1 MLRLQPG
8 EIIGRYTIIRQLG
21 EGNMGTVYEAVDQ
34 QSGQDVAIKM
44 LRIDY
49 VENESLATRFERE
62 VMVVRLLDHP
72 NIVPFLDYGQHEGKT
87 YFVMALIRGVSL
99 TTWLRSKFFNPL
111 EVLALLEPLCGAL
124 DHAHASGVLHRDV
137 KPSNILLDM
146 TAEPPGLFLS
156 DFGLSKVIGMISL
169 TETQTQVGTP
179 NYMSPEQVEDLPLT
193 PATDVYSL
201 AVVVYEMLLRQL
213 PYEAHSDFE
222 MTLAHVEQA
231 PAPPSE
237 VSPGFPPALES
248 VLLRGLIKDP
258 LDRYAS
264 AGEFYAGFYEALADL
279 DDDERTRVY
288 RYF

>member
-1 MLRLQPG
+1 M
-8 EIIGRYTIIRQLG
+8 GRYTIIQQLG
-21 EGNMGTVYEAVDQ
+21 EGSMGTVYEAVDR
-34 QSGQDVAIKM
+34 QSDQAVAIKM
-44 LRIDY
+44 LRVDY
-49 VENESLATRFERE
+49 NESESLTTRFERE
-62 VMVVRLLDHP
+62 VMIVRLLDHP

-87 YFVMALIRGVSL
+87 YFVMALIRGISL
-99 TTWLRSKFFNPL
+99 TMWLRSKLFSPL
-111 EVLALLEPLCGAL
+111 EVLAILEPLCSAL
-124 DHAHASGVLHRDV
+124 DHAHARSVLHRDV

-146 TAEPPGLFLS
+146 TAEPSGIFLS

-201 AVVVYEMLLRQL
+201 AIVAYELLLRQL
-213 PYEAHSDFE
+213 PFDAHSEFE

-237 VSPGFPPALES
+237 VVPGFPPALES

-258 LDRYAS
+258 ADPYAS
-264 AGEFYAGFYEALADL
+264 AGEFYQSFAEAVAVL
-279 DDDERTRVY
+279 DEDEQTRVY
-288 RYF
+288 KYF